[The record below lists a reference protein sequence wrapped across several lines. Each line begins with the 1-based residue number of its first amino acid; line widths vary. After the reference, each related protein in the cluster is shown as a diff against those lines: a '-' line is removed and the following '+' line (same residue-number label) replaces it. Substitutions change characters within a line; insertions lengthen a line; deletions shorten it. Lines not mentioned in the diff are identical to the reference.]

1 MYSSLKLREANMGS
15 RGEVPWLGFGDGNP
29 QCSPGKE
36 SMKYK
41 HVVFD
46 IDGTLT
52 DTDYAV
58 LTSLKDLLK
67 RRQGKEYTLEEVTFV
82 KGIPGVKAFAQ
93 LGFEEK
99 DYDAVMREW
108 ENGMRAMNDTITVY
122 EGAQEMLEA
131 LRAEGIGL
139 GIATSKTRGQY
150 DKDFCRFGIAKYFDF
165 SITCEET
172 DDPKPGAGPLKA
184 YMKATGA
191 KPEEM
196 LYIGDSV
203 YDAMCANAAGVDF
216 ALATWGTSDMGIE
229 AKYRPDSLMQLLEM
243 IR

>member
-1 MYSSLKLREANMGS
+1 MCSVFKKARSEEEVRVAARERRA
-15 RGEVPWLGFGDGNP
+15 
-29 QCSPGKE
+29 
-36 SMKYK
+36 MKYK
-41 HVVFD
+41 HIVFD

-67 RRQGKEYTLEEVTFV
+67 RRQGKEYTLEALTFV
-82 KGIPGVKAFAQ
+82 KGIPGVVAFAQ
-93 LGFEEK
+93 LGIEEK
-99 DYDAVMREW
+99 DYDAVMCEW
-108 ENGMRAMNDTITVY
+108 ETGMRAMNDTITVY
-122 EGAQEMLEA
+122 EGAEELLEA
-131 LRAEGIGL
+131 LRSEGVGL
-139 GIATSKTRGQY
+139 GIATSKTRDQY
-150 DKDFCRFGIAKYFDF
+150 NKDFCRFEIARYFDF

-203 YDAMCANAAGVDF
+203 YDSMCAGAAGVDF
-216 ALATWGTSDMGIE
+216 ALATWGTSDMSIA
-229 AKYRPDSLMQLLEM
+229 AKYKPQTLMGLLAM

>member
-1 MYSSLKLREANMGS
+1 MRYA
-15 RGEVPWLGFGDGNP
+15 
-29 QCSPGKE
+29 
-36 SMKYK
+36 
-41 HVVFD
+41 HIVFD

-58 LTSLKDLLK
+58 LTSLKNLLL
-67 RRQGKEYTLEEVTFV
+67 RRQGKAYTLEELVFV
-82 KGIPGVKAFAQ
+82 KGIPGVKAFEQ

-99 DYDAVMREW
+99 DYAAVMREW
-108 ENGMRAMNDTITVY
+108 EDGMRAMNDTITVY

-131 LRAEGIGL
+131 LKAAGVGL
-139 GIATSKTRGQY
+139 GIATSKTRDQY
-150 DKDFCRFGIAKYFDF
+150 NKDFCRFEIAKYFDF

-191 KPEEM
+191 RPEEM

-203 YDAMCANAAGVDF
+203 YDAMCAKAAGVDF
-216 ALATWGTSDMGIE
+216 ALATWGTSDPAIG
-229 AKYRPDSLMQLLEM
+229 AKYHPKALPELLEM

>member
-1 MYSSLKLREANMGS
+1 
-15 RGEVPWLGFGDGNP
+15 
-29 QCSPGKE
+29 
-36 SMKYK
+36 MKYK

-58 LTSLKDLLK
+58 LTSLQNLLE
-67 RRQGKEYTLEEVTFV
+67 RRQGKEYALEELTFV
-82 KGIPGVKAFAQ
+82 KGIPGVVAFAQ
-93 LGFEEK
+93 LGIEEK
-99 DYDAVMREW
+99 DYDDVMREW

-131 LRAEGIGL
+131 LKSAGVGL
-139 GIATSKTRGQY
+139 GIATSKTRDQY
-150 DKDFCRFGIAKYFDF
+150 NKDFCRFEIAKYFDF

-172 DDPKPGAGPLKA
+172 DDPKPGAGPLIA
-184 YMKATGA
+184 YMRSTGA

-203 YDAMCANAAGVDF
+203 YDAMCAKAAGADF
-216 ALATWGTSDMGIE
+216 ALATWGTSDMEIA
-229 AKYRPDSLMQLLEM
+229 AKYKPDSLMELLDM

>member
-1 MYSSLKLREANMGS
+1 MSLEQVRAAAWE
-15 RGEVPWLGFGDGNP
+15 RTV
-29 QCSPGKE
+29 
-36 SMKYK
+36 MKYK
-41 HVVFD
+41 HIVFD

-58 LTSLKDLLK
+58 LTSLKNLLQ
-67 RRQGKEYTLEEVTFV
+67 RRQGKAYALEELYFV
-82 KGIPGVKAFAQ
+82 KGIPGVAAFAQ

-99 DYDAVMREW
+99 DYAQIMREW
-108 ENGMRAMNDTITVY
+108 EDGMRALNDTISIY
-122 EGAQEMLEA
+122 EGTQEVLEA
-131 LRAEGIGL
+131 LVREGVGM
-139 GIATSKTRGQY
+139 GIATSKTRDQY
-150 DKDFCRFGIAKYFDF
+150 NKDFCRFEIAKYFDF

-172 DDPKPGAGPLKA
+172 DDPKPGAGPLVA

-203 YDAMCANAAGVDF
+203 YDAMCARAAGVDF
-216 ALATWGTSDMGIE
+216 ALAVWGTTDLTIE
-229 AKYRPDSLMQLLEM
+229 AKYAPKAPVELLEM

>member
-1 MYSSLKLREANMGS
+1 M
-15 RGEVPWLGFGDGNP
+15 
-29 QCSPGKE
+29 Q
-36 SMKYK
+36 YK

-58 LTSLKDLLK
+58 LTSLRNLLK
-67 RRQGKEYTLEEVTFV
+67 RRQGKEYTLEELTFV

-93 LGFEEK
+93 LGIEEK
-99 DYDAVMREW
+99 EYDAVMREW

-122 EGAQEMLEA
+122 EGAEQMLES
-131 LRAEGIGL
+131 LRAEGVGL
-139 GIATSKTRGQY
+139 GIATSKTRDQY
-150 DKDFCRFGIAKYFDF
+150 NKDFCRFEIAKHFDF

-172 DDPKPGAGPLKA
+172 DDPKPGAGPLVA
-184 YMKATGA
+184 YMRATGA

-196 LYIGDSV
+196 LYIGDAV
-203 YDAMCANAAGVDF
+203 YDAMSAKAAGVDF
-216 ALATWGTSDMGIE
+216 ALATWGTSDMSIA
-229 AKYRPDSLMQLLEM
+229 AKYKPKTLMSLLEM

>member
-1 MYSSLKLREANMGS
+1 
-15 RGEVPWLGFGDGNP
+15 
-29 QCSPGKE
+29 
-36 SMKYK
+36 MKYK

-58 LTSLKDLLK
+58 LTSLKNLLK
-67 RRQGKEYTLEEVTFV
+67 QRQGKDYALEELTFV
-82 KGIPGVKAFAQ
+82 KGIPGVVAFAQ
-93 LGFEEK
+93 LGIQEK

-108 ENGMRAMNDTITVY
+108 EDGMRAMNDTITVY
-122 EGAQEMLEA
+122 EGAAQMLEA
-131 LRAEGIGL
+131 LKKVGVGL
-139 GIATSKTRGQY
+139 GIATSKTRDQY
-150 DKDFCRFGIAKYFDF
+150 NKDFCRFEIAKHFDF

-172 DDPKPGAGPLKA
+172 DDPKPGAGPLLA

-191 KPEEM
+191 RPQEM

-203 YDAMCANAAGVDF
+203 YDAMCAKAAGVDF

-229 AKYRPDSLMQLLEM
+229 AKYKPGTLMELLNM
-243 IR
+243 IG

>member
-1 MYSSLKLREANMGS
+1 MKSLRK
-15 RGEVPWLGFGDGNP
+15 GFGDAIPNVP
-29 QCSPGKE
+29 LRGKE

-58 LTSLKDLLK
+58 LTSLKNLLK
-67 RRQGKEYTLEEVTFV
+67 RRQGKEYALDELTFV

-93 LGFEEK
+93 LGIEEK

-122 EGAQEMLEA
+122 EGAQEMLES
-131 LRAEGIGL
+131 LKAEGVGL
-139 GIATSKTRGQY
+139 GIATSKTRDQY
-150 DKDFCRFGIAKYFDF
+150 NKDFCRFEIAKYFDF

-191 KPEEM
+191 KPEDM

-203 YDAMCANAAGVDF
+203 YDAMCAGAAGVDF
-216 ALATWGTSDMGIE
+216 ALATWGTSDMGIA
-229 AKYRPDSLMQLLEM
+229 AKYRPDTLLQLLEM
-243 IR
+243 IG

>member
-1 MYSSLKLREANMGS
+1 MKSLRQ
-15 RGEVPWLGFGDGNP
+15 GFGDAIPNVP
-29 QCSPGKE
+29 LRGKE

-67 RRQGKEYTLEEVTFV
+67 RRQGKEYALEELTFV
-82 KGIPGVKAFAQ
+82 KGIPGVVAFEQ
-93 LGFEEK
+93 LGIEEK

-122 EGAQEMLEA
+122 EGAQSMLEA
-131 LRAEGIGL
+131 LRGAGVGL
-139 GIATSKTRGQY
+139 GIATSKTRDQY
-150 DKDFCRFGIAKYFDF
+150 NKDFCRFEIAKYFDF

-172 DDPKPGAGPLKA
+172 DDPKPGAGPLVA

-196 LYIGDSV
+196 LYIGDAV
-203 YDAMCANAAGVDF
+203 YDAMSARAAGVDF

-229 AKYRPDSLMQLLEM
+229 AKYKPESLPALLDM